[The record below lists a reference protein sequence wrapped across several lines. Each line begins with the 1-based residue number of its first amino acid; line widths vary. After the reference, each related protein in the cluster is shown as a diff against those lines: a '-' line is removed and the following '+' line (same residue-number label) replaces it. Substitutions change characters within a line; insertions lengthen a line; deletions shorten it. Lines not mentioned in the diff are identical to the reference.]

1 MESYE
6 IDVIKMEK
14 LKAMRRYRTFRKMAT
29 IVRAFEIFIAIMIV
43 SWSISSVSAY
53 MPAAVEFAGKF
64 LRRISSLFFSPHFVF
79 VLGNVI
85 VITLFAKSTDRTSSC
100 ENFAGDVL
108 SGDVLVEERES
119 EKENS
124 VAVNET
130 VTVPDEEE
138 EEKESERK
146 TYGRT
151 RSSLE
156 IVIVDEKEKKKK
168 ELRRSETEPRRKMG
182 NRESTTAKRT
192 RVYEVDELSNDEFR
206 RKVEAF
212 IEKQQRLLR
221 EESPPY
227 DIPYGHVASG
237 ARELDAPS
245 QKSYKGIPNIMKEIS
260 YILGLEC

>member
-14 LKAMRRYRTFRKMAT
+14 LKAMRRYRTFQKIAT
-29 IVRAFEIFIAIMIV
+29 LVRTLQIFVAIMIV
-43 SWSISSVSAY
+43 SWSISSVWAY

-64 LRRISSLFFSPHFVF
+64 IRRISSLFFNPHFAF

-108 SGDVLVEERES
+108 SGDVPVEERES

-124 VAVNET
+124 VADDVAVNET

-138 EEKESERK
+138 EERESERK
-146 TYGRT
+146 TYERT

-156 IVIVDEKEKKKK
+156 MVIVDENEKNTKK
-168 ELRRSETEPRRKMG
+168 ELRRSETEPRREIG
-182 NRESTTAKRT
+182 NLESTTAH
-192 RVYEVDELSNDEFR
+192 EMDGLSNDELR

-212 IEKQQRLLR
+212 IEQQQRLFR
-221 EESPPY
+221 EES
-227 DIPYGHVASG
+227 
-237 ARELDAPS
+237 
-245 QKSYKGIPNIMKEIS
+245 KSVVIFSNNRCNS
-260 YILGLEC
+260 L